1 MTPDQGRRTAP
12 SPSFIVATP
21 LLGLLAI
28 SGEAVGT
35 WTGDGREGVHSK
47 EPDATN
53 DRGARTPTTLSTIE
67 YLDPYRDRDRLARLS
82 AEQRSTLR
90 RVNQRI
96 AAKPT
101 LVDVVGYLFDETQS
115 LIPCDRMSFAFV
127 DGSRRVTS
135 RYTRAD
141 YKPVL
146 LDTGYSEDL
155 VDSSLERILQTGM
168 PRLVGDLEIH
178 LREHPGSRSSRL
190 LVKEGVRSS
199 LTCPLIVEGRVIG
212 FMFRSSRQRGA
223 YTRRHVE
230 LSMALAERLGQAVEK
245 AWRIEQ
251 LQEANKVYL
260 EPLGFVS
267 HEIKNPVASLVT
279 DARILSQGY
288 LGDLD
293 DKQRAKTDQ
302 IAQKGEYLPHLVREY
317 IDLARMESGDLVP
330 DVRADVDFAVEVVRP
345 SVDVIETP
353 ATAEDM
359 HLIVDTPDDLP
370 PAECDPT
377 LLRIVL
383 ANLLSNTVK
392 YGEPGV
398 RYASPCD
405 ANRIACW

>member
-1 MTPDQGRRTAP
+1 
-12 SPSFIVATP
+12 
-21 LLGLLAI
+21 
-28 SGEAVGT
+28 
-35 WTGDGREGVHSK
+35 
-47 EPDATN
+47 
-53 DRGARTPTTLSTIE
+53 
-67 YLDPYRDRDRLARLS
+67 
-82 AEQRSTLR
+82 
-90 RVNQRI
+90 
-96 AAKPT
+96 
-101 LVDVVGYLFDETQS
+101 
-115 LIPCDRMSFAFV
+115 
-127 DGSRRVTS
+127 
-135 RYTRAD
+135 
-141 YKPVL
+141 
-146 LDTGYSEDL
+146 
-155 VDSSLERILQTGM
+155 M